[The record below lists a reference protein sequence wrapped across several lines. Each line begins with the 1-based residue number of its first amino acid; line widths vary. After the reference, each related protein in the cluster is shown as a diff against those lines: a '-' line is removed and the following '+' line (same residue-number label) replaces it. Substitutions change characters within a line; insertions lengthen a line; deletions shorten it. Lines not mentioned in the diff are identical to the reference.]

1 MIKIIYVL
9 FAVILALAI
18 SQICAGESKTV
29 EIKVRDIDPAA
40 AAKISYA
47 REIKPLLEKHCN
59 DCHNADERKGQFETT
74 SVDNLFKKGKR
85 MTNPGVIPGI
95 ADNSAI
101 VQRMRGV
108 GGEQMPKGEKPLTED
123 ELHLVRSW
131 IQAGA
136 KDDSATVKTEAVS
149 SPKKLAEPAVPLS
162 ETARTAFDFAKFVAL
177 PEKEKL
183 LEELRAERL
192 KSMPPAALP
201 PKQNALN
208 PIDQFIPAKWPAGVT
223 PVACDDATFLR
234 RVYLDIIGLIP
245 SAVEARRF
253 LDDHAS
259 DKRAKLID
267 ELLARNADYAAHWT
281 PFWEDALGSNDS
293 VGGIKGRGNTGK
305 WVRYC
310 FEVNKPFDL
319 MVAELLDPALHNA
332 AKPAKVAKVVKDPKD
347 TKDAKDGKD
356 IKDVRPPTPAT
367 DVATVAKKIPAV
379 DPPGSYIMA
388 GSHSETTLS
397 AANTAQVFLG
407 TSMKCASCH
416 NHFLNKEWPQARFLA
431 FAGMFSNTDLEVIR
445 CEKAS
450 GKIVPAQFPFDIPGV
465 VETGA
470 VNRQHVLAL
479 WLTDPANPRFSRS
492 IVNRLWKRYLGLGL
506 VEPVDDFRADLPPS
520 HPELLDWLADDLA
533 RHGFDLKHT
542 IRQILTSA
550 TYQLKYDAKLED
562 KFDVA
567 KPGEPRLFRSPAL
580 RRLTAEQ
587 FIDSVRLGMAQM
599 LDEKKRTNNDR
610 NSTALTR
617 ALGKAAARAEI
628 STGRPDD
635 VAVVQSLELMN
646 GKDLQEM
653 IYKGKLLAEAASE
666 KDAAKGVEKLY
677 WSALSRPPSKDE
689 LDLGVSFIASS
700 QTGAKPAEKIA
711 APADEIWL
719 DDDTPKGASLAGN
732 AGADSWKWVDSAE
745 HPAFSGKRSHTHG
758 TGVEDARKN
767 MQHYFTGAQ
776 FKAGPNDTL
785 YVYVW
790 LDPKN
795 PPSEIMLQ
803 FNIADA
809 WEHRAYWGKDI
820 IQFGANNTISRHPAG
835 VLPKLGEWVRLE
847 VSASEIGIDKND
859 QSVNGLSFDQSGGKM
874 FWDRS
879 GVVHGQKIS
888 GIEVYGDILWALFCS
903 PEFQYIK

>member
-1 MIKIIYVL
+1 MRNLLSILPSLRHCVFASLACACATL
-9 FAVILALAI
+9 F
-18 SQICAGESKTV
+18 SGESKVV
-29 EIKVRDIDPAA
+29 EIKIRDIDPAA
-40 AAKISYA
+40 AAKISYT
-47 REIKPLLEKHCN
+47 REIKPLFEKHCN
-59 DCHNADERKGQFETT
+59 DCHNADERKGQFETAT
-74 SVDNLFKKGKR
+74 VNDLFKKGKK
-85 MTNPGVIPGI
+85 MPNPGVIPGI

-136 KDDSATVKTEAVS
+136 KDDSASVKTEVAS
-149 SPKKLAEPAVPLS
+149 GPKKPAEPAVPLS
-162 ETARTAFDFAKFVAL
+162 DTARTAFDFAKFVTL

-183 LEELRAERL
+183 LVELRAERL
-192 KSMPPAALP
+192 KTMPPAALP
-201 PKQNALN
+201 QKPNAPN
-208 PIDQFIPAKWPAGVT
+208 PIDQFIAAIWPAGFA
-223 PVACDDATFLR
+223 PVMCDDATFLR
-234 RVYLDIIGLIP
+234 RVYLDVIGLIP
-245 SAVEARRF
+245 SAIEARRF
-253 LDDHAS
+253 LDDHAP

-332 AKPAKVAKVVKDPKD
+332 NPAKPAKVAKVVKDVKDGKDAKD
-347 TKDAKDGKD
+347 TKDGKDTKDSKDAKIVNEGKDAKDAKDEKEVKEVKEARDGKD
-356 IKDVRPPTPAT
+356 APTIS
-367 DVATVAKKIPAV
+367 KKSAAV

-388 GSHSETTLS
+388 GSHNEITLS

-492 IVNRLWKRYLGLGL
+492 IVNRLWKRYMGLGL
-506 VEPVDDFRADLPPS
+506 VEPVDDFRADVPPS

-533 RHGFDLKHT
+533 RHNFDLKHT
-542 IRQILTSA
+542 IRQILSSA
-550 TYQLKYDAKLED
+550 AYQMKYDAKLED
-562 KFDVA
+562 KFDVS
-567 KPGEPRLFRSPAL
+567 KPGEPRLFRSPSL

-587 FIDSVRLGMAQM
+587 FIDSVKLGIAQT

-617 ALGKAAARAEI
+617 ALGKPAARAEI

-666 KDAAKGVEKLY
+666 KDASKAVEKLY
-677 WSALSRPPSKDE
+677 WSALSRPPTKAE

-700 QTGAKPAEKIA
+700 QTGEKPA
-711 APADEIWL
+711 
-719 DDDTPKGASLAGN
+719 
-732 AGADSWKWVDSAE
+732 
-745 HPAFSGKRSHTHG
+745 G
-758 TGVEDARKN
+758 T
-767 MQHYFTGAQ
+767 
-776 FKAGPNDTL
+776 
-785 YVYVW
+785 
-790 LDPKN
+790 
-795 PPSEIMLQ
+795 
-803 FNIADA
+803 
-809 WEHRAYWGKDI
+809 
-820 IQFGANNTISRHPAG
+820 
-835 VLPKLGEWVRLE
+835 
-847 VSASEIGIDKND
+847 
-859 QSVNGLSFDQSGGKM
+859 
-874 FWDRS
+874 
-879 GVVHGQKIS
+879 
-888 GIEVYGDILWALFCS
+888 EVYGDILWALFCS